1 MNFWTGLILGI
12 IIGWLIEWLIDWLFW
27 RRDAAEAREAAL
39 ALEQRAATAE
49 ANAAEWEERVAN
61 AEEEYQTRLRA
72 VEDDWQ
78 ARLNLNEQ
86 QWQNQFAALEQE
98 NDAMRGRSVDAPAG
112 AALGVGLAAAT
123 LMDAATDAP
132 TGDLSTQLD
141 GLDDDMEERLRL
153 AGIESAGSLAAAD
166 PAALAVALG
175 VSREAAQT
183 LIERAGGPA
192 ADVIPEPPQSA
203 PQRDDLT
210 RVHGIGP
217 KYAGLL
223 NEAGISSYDELAAA
237 DPDRLREIIHPGPM
251 QQVNFD
257 SWVAQA
263 TALAATR
270 GARVDDDLTRIEGIG
285 PKYAAMLRQHGI
297 TGFADLAA
305 ADESALAA
313 IIAAPAWRRVNYADW
328 ITQARLLAGG
338 DEAGLAE
345 LQARLF
351 HREGDNLGLIR
362 GVGARSA
369 TALQAAGITTFAA
382 LAQATP
388 QDLDGIVR
396 EAGVRGSFDYEAW
409 INEAGVRAAGKR
421 VSSGRPRPTHVVPCP
436 QDLSAVPGVGQVFED
451 RLYAAG
457 IGSYWELA
465 ETPADELATILDVR
479 AFQGVDLDA
488 IKAAAMRQAV
498 ESNALGRGW
507 DGTPP
512 DDFVGLPGIGE
523 VYERRLYEAGIC
535 TYAALAATTA
545 ERLAE
550 VCQAPRSRTPDY
562 AAWIALAAERVAA
575 QEG

>member
-1 MNFWTGLILGI
+1 L
-12 IIGWLIEWLIDWLFW
+12 E
-27 RRDAAEAREAAL
+27 
-39 ALEQRAATAE
+39 LEQRATAAE
-49 ANAAEWEERVAN
+49 ANASEWEERVAT
-61 AEEEYQTRLRA
+61 AEADYQARLRA

-86 QWQNQFAALEQE
+86 QWQNQFAALEQD
-98 NDAMRGRSVDAPAG
+98 NSDMRDRLGGAPVG
-112 AALGVGLAAAT
+112 AALAVGLAADS
-123 LMDAATDAP
+123 LSDDRDAAPAI
-132 TGDLSTQLD
+132 DLSADID

-153 AGIESAGSLAAAD
+153 AGIESAEGLAAAN

-175 VSREAAQT
+175 ISHDEAQAWV
-183 LIERAGGPA
+183 ERAGGPA
-192 ADVIPEPPQSA
+192 AVADLSIDA
-203 PQRDDLT
+203 PAEVPADAMPIVARRDDLT

-217 KYAGLL
+217 KYAALL
-223 NEAGISSYDELAAA
+223 NEAGITSYEGLAAT

-251 QQVNFD
+251 QQVHFD
-257 SWVAQA
+257 SWIAQA
-263 TALAATR
+263 AALVGVGATQT
-270 GARVDDDLTRIEGIG
+270 GDDLTRIEGIG
-285 PKYAAMLRQHGI
+285 PIYASKLRQHGI
-297 TGFADLAA
+297 ATFGDLAA
-305 ADESALAA
+305 ADEAAVAA

-328 ITQARLLAGG
+328 IAQARLAAGG

-345 LQARLF
+345 MQARLF

-369 TALQAAGITTFAA
+369 TALAAAGITTYGA

-388 QDLDGIVR
+388 QELDGIVR
-396 EAGVRGSFDYEAW
+396 EAGVRGSFDYESW
-409 INEAGVRAAGKR
+409 ISEAGVRAAGKR
-421 VSSGRPRPTHVVPCP
+421 VASGRPRPTHVVPCP

-465 ETPADELATILDVR
+465 ETPADELATILNVR
-479 AFQGVDLDA
+479 AFQGVDLDT

-498 ESNALGRGW
+498 ETNSLGRAW

-512 DDFVGLPGIGE
+512 DDFAGLPGIGE

-535 TYAALAATTA
+535 TFAALAATSA

-550 VCQAPRSRTPDY
+550 VCQAPRARTPDY

-575 QEG
+575 QGS